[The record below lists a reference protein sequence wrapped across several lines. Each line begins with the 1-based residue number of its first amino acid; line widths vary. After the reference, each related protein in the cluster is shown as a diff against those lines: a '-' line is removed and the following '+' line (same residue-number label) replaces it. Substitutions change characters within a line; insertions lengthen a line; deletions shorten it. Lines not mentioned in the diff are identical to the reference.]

1 MNEELQQA
9 ITTLINK
16 AVSGADATAEF
27 LSGEIPDYI
36 YQLLMWYGVSSF
48 IKAAFGVVLLV
59 CTVYFT
65 KKIGK
70 KMYKDY
76 QDKKEW
82 TWTGCDATLAYGMA
96 WLALAMA
103 ASISFIISLR
113 YINIEWLKIWI
124 APKVWLVD
132 YAAQLVKPI
141 VAN

>member
-48 IKAAFGVVLLV
+48 IQMVVGVIAIVSAIVLPP
-59 CTVYFT
+59 
-65 KKIGK
+65 II
-70 KMYKDY
+70 YKRGDIACKNAKEKY
-76 QDKKEW
+76 QK
-82 TWTGCDATLAYGMA
+82 DATATWHWTM
-96 WLALAMA
+96 
-103 ASISFIISLR
+103 IIVSVIFGIVGLTM
-113 YINIEWLKIWI
+113 INIEWLKIWI